1 MTYEHTIDAA
11 DRLADAVQS
20 FLVPRPGCGGPGCGG
35 QYGDPHVREAL
46 AAYRAAREREPDGL
60 SDRGA

>member
-1 MTYEHTIDAA
+1 MTHEYTLEAA
-11 DRLADAVQS
+11 DRLADAVQT
-20 FLVPRPGCGGPGCGG
+20 FLAPSQWRGG
-35 QYGDPHVREAL
+35 QETEPHVREAL